1 VKTEKSLPIK
11 PKIYRYRRYKKEE
24 EQKFIEYEMKK
35 SIIQLKMKHSIEC
48 ITDSDDEI
56 FATEESS
63 DSGYEEDEE
72 ERKADAAWFQNI
84 K

>member
-1 VKTEKSLPIK
+1 
-11 PKIYRYRRYKKEE
+11 
-24 EQKFIEYEMKK
+24 MKK